1 MRWHGRRV
9 TVYAYTGPTDMRKGF
24 DGLCALV
31 AQGLQRDPVSG
42 DVFLFVSRDR
52 VRTKVLHWD

>member
-9 TVYAYTGPTDMRKGF
+9 AVYAYAVPTDMRKGF

-31 AQGLQRDPVSG
+31 AQGLHRNPLSG
-42 DVFLFVSRDR
+42 DVFFS
-52 VRTKVLHWD
+52 